1 MTDLISQ
8 IHLGGACCM
17 EAKTLQE
24 KSEKILT
31 LLQVAKDIN
40 AIYFESKEKKAEIIQ
55 KAVVKLEEELKD
67 Y

>member
-1 MTDLISQ
+1 
-8 IHLGGACCM
+8 M